1 MTEPTTTPAE
11 GFKTPAMIARLEEF
25 AREFDVPMPPLAY
38 EDGHLLLD
46 DPLHDWHVE
55 HDAPLDW
62 TLRGDVRTLLRVY
75 RRHYEEARPVK
86 ATIGALAPDEQRVFL
101 AGLEAYAEGVP
112 FDDALAGIRQVIER
126 RRAG

>member
-86 ATIGALAPDEQRVFL
+86 ATIGGSRPMSSACSWRGSRPM
-101 AGLEAYAEGVP
+101 P
-112 FDDALAGIRQVIER
+112 
-126 RRAG
+126 RACPSMMRSRAFGR